1 MVIVIDADKGRVLQ
15 EKLNT
20 DSISSIISQA
30 AKSMMIEENK
40 IFIISSEGYYCEDS
54 ALVSHYITGE
64 DQFLVVLRKD
74 KVNLEFPIVKADWN
88 TFNNF
93 PRVEIISEPF
103 SFPSEYSTL
112 YSEIMLTYERLLF
125 SLSKS
130 MVNTYAQYRTSL
142 EYISESSLVLRNR
155 LKSSQAILNT
165 CSLYLNSVKTI
176 FSSIEHRLYDLN
188 SYLGQKK
195 DNFLSNVNSLISLWN
210 LSQTQAEN
218 LIAFPSALAAKYEIL
233 RTKLR
238 TCQRKFN
245 EIEKEKDR
253 ELDSLSKLE
262 FGIENALSQANPRL
276 LHDHEGLFME
286 NFRVCRVYSRYSNHL
301 AMIQIPNL
309 DSHELRNIEQRLEKE
324 REKQITYFSNND
336 ASMKRILQDC
346 EIFEK
351 TINERI
357 VAMNRFYK
365 NYVNFSHK
373 CSFKVKAV
381 FKHKLDKY
389 LMVLK
394 KLEENSKILEVH
406 SIVFDPQKALE
417 QDVNSLGRLKSE
429 KFFEIIQKFLAEE
442 AESQKKFLDTYGKII
457 PMRAVKSIYNY
468 PIKVCKHTNDLL
480 KRSYD
485 SNLKTELMQAPEVSK
500 DQIHKFYKKLIKT
513 QQESFACSM
522 NNLNTEISILNKS
535 IESTDTEIKE
545 ISEQKEH
552 LLKIILNFDDELSI
566 MKNGHKEVEE
576 RSKNLRLFDL
586 EYKKRLE
593 NILTNVKEKNKKL
606 NEEIRKREIF

>member
-15 EKLNT
+15 DKPT
-20 DSISSIISQA
+20 ISSISSIISQA
-30 AKSMMIEENK
+30 AKSMRIEENK
-40 IFIISSEGYYCEDS
+40 IFVLSSEGHYCEDT
-54 ALVSHYITGE
+54 ALISNYITGE
-64 DQFLVVLRKD
+64 EQFLVIFRKD
-74 KVNLEFPIVKADWN
+74 KINLEFPVAKADWN

-103 SFPSEYSTL
+103 SFTNEYSTL

-142 EYISESSLVLRNR
+142 EYISDSSDVLKNR

-165 CSLYLNSVKTI
+165 CSVYINSVKTI
-176 FSSIEHRLYDLN
+176 FSSIEQRIYDLH
-188 SYLGQKK
+188 SFLGQKR
-195 DNFLSNVNSLISLWN
+195 DNFMSNVNSLINLWN
-210 LSQTQAEN
+210 LSQTQAES
-218 LIAFPSALAAKYEIL
+218 LAAFPSTLAAKCENL
-233 RTKLR
+233 RAKLR

-245 EIEKEKDR
+245 EVEKEKDR

-286 NFRVCRVYSRYSNHL
+286 NFRVCRVYSRYSNRL

-309 DSHELRNIEQRLEKE
+309 DIHEFKNIKQRLEKE

-346 EIFEK
+346 ENFEK
-351 TINERI
+351 TINDRI

-365 NYVNFSHK
+365 NYMNFSHK
-373 CSFKVKAV
+373 CSFKVKSV

-389 LMVLK
+389 LLVLK
-394 KLEENSKILEVH
+394 KLEENSKILEAH
-406 SIVFDPQKALE
+406 SIIFDPQKSLE
-417 QDVNSLGRLKSE
+417 QEANCLGRLKSE
-429 KFFEIIQKFLAEE
+429 KFFEIIQKNLAEE
-442 AESQKKFLDTYGKII
+442 AEGQKRFLDTYGKII
-457 PMRAVKSIYNY
+457 PMGAVKSFYNY

-480 KRSYD
+480 RRNYD
-485 SNLKTELMQAPEVSK
+485 PILNTELSQAPEVSK
-500 DQIHKFYKKLIKT
+500 DQIHEFYQKLIKT
-513 QQESFACSM
+513 QQESFTCSM
-522 NNLNTEISILNKS
+522 DNLNAEISVLNKN
-535 IESTDTEIKE
+535 IESTDIEIKE
-545 ISEQKEH
+545 ISEQKEY
-552 LLKIILNFDDELSI
+552 LLKVILNFDDELSI

-576 RSKNLRLFDL
+576 RTKNLRLFDL

-593 NILTNVKEKNKKL
+593 NILTKIKEKNKKL